1 MAVSL
6 RRGRRAILA
15 GCSWGAVE
23 KSVLSTRFVVVVRSS
38 LSSSVGGGTIFE
50 RENLWEVLRK
60 DCLCSQE
67 VRRNE

>member
-1 MAVSL
+1 M
-6 RRGRRAILA
+6 
-15 GCSWGAVE
+15 
-23 KSVLSTRFVVVVRSS
+23 LSTRFVVVVRSS